1 VAFASCCIGRQEE
14 IQTLLVLLLQL
25 MLQGYCAAEPFG
37 LVHAV
42 NSSEV
47 NLRLLRDAY

>member
-25 MLQGYCAAEPFG
+25 MLQGYGAAEPFG
-37 LVHAV
+37 LVHAL

-47 NLRLLRDAY
+47 NRQLFRVA